1 MISYLHY
8 KRSKYKVFCSLFFYD
23 YYIKIRM
30 ARQGPSESATT
41 FPIGTKK
48 RGNDGNNWIVIQTKN
63 SKRWSKVNK
72 TKKTNNQKNNQENN
86 QNKTKKYTIHKSKKN
101 DISVDKLRQLLKKY
115 SASFNGS
122 KENMAQKLFRLNS
135 STIESADLE
144 LIYNFLDKD
153 QQKKAT
159 KLINARINKPITN
172 YRGMYEPPTKP
183 ISSMTREELIKNL
196 QKFRDSWEK
205 ITKRDQDLSDE
216 RLNGEPRERLIKL
229 IKFYYSDDAKL
240 LAEDWLRK
248 YV

>member
-1 MISYLHY
+1 MT
-8 KRSKYKVFCSLFFYD
+8 
-23 YYIKIRM
+23 
-30 ARQGPSESATT
+30 RQGPSESATI
-41 FPIGTKK
+41 FPVGTKK
-48 RGNDGNNWIVIQTKN
+48 RGNDGNNWIVIQTKT
-63 SKRWSKVNK
+63 SKRWSKVNENKLQKTSK
-72 TKKTNNQKNNQENN
+72 TKKAS
-86 QNKTKKYTIHKSKKN
+86 NKTKTKNYTIKKNKKN

-122 KENMAQKLFRLNS
+122 KEAMAQKLFRLNS

-144 LIYNFLDKD
+144 LIYNLLDKD

-159 KLINARINKPITN
+159 QLINARINKPITN

-205 ITKRDQDLSDE
+205 ITRRDQDLSDE
-216 RLNGEPRERLIKL
+216 RLNGEPTERLRNQ
-229 IKFYYSDDAKL
+229 IKFYYSDDAKF

>member
-1 MISYLHY
+1 MT
-8 KRSKYKVFCSLFFYD
+8 
-23 YYIKIRM
+23 
-30 ARQGPSESATT
+30 RQGPSESATA
-41 FPIGTKK
+41 FPVGTKK
-48 RGNDGNNWIVIQTKN
+48 RGNDGNNWVIIQTKN

-72 TKKTNNQKNNQENN
+72 TKKTNNQKNNQKNNQGNNQGNN
-86 QNKTKKYTIHKSKKN
+86 QNKTKKYTIKKSKKY

-115 SASFNGS
+115 SASFSGS
-122 KENMAQKLFRLNS
+122 KEKMAQGLFRLNS

-144 LIYNFLDKD
+144 LIYNLLDKA

-159 KLINARINKPITN
+159 KLIQDRINKPITN

-205 ITKRDQDLSDE
+205 ITTRDQDLSDE
-216 RLNGEPRERLIKL
+216 RLNSEPTERLIKL